1 MKLFFTFLK
10 GTVVGIGG
18 VAPGLSGSV
27 MLLILGL
34 YERAVES
41 VSSLFKSWRDFK
53 KSVLFLA
60 PLAVGMVLGIFLFGK
75 AVDFALGA
83 FPFVTRY
90 LFLGL
95 VLGTLP
101 LFWRSVTKNG
111 FALRYAF
118 FVLVALL
125 LGILVFYINK
135 GGFPPVTEPSFWQSA
150 LLGLA
155 VAGSSIIPGVDSAVI
170 LSSLGL
176 YELYVGSIANLDF
189 AVLLPAAV
197 GVVLGVFLF
206 SFLMNFLIKRFYT
219 ATFSVILGL
228 FLSIIPKVLTE
239 ECRLLSF
246 GDAALAILLVL
257 FGFALA
263 FYLGDIE
270 GNNRRLSR
278 LFGKEKAKG
287 ETKK

>member
-1 MKLFFTFLK
+1 MKHLFTFLK

-34 YERAVES
+34 YERAVEA
-41 VSSLFKSWRDFK
+41 VSTLFKSFRDFK
-53 KSVLFLA
+53 RNLLFLM
-60 PLAVGMVLGIFLFGK
+60 PLGIGMALGIFLFGK
-75 AVDFALGA
+75 AVDFALDA

-111 FALRYAF
+111 FRLRYLF
-118 FVLVALL
+118 FVFGALA
-125 LGILVFYINK
+125 LGIFIFYVNK
-135 GGFPPVTEPSFWQSA
+135 GGFAPVTEPSFWQSVT
-150 LLGLA
+150 LGLA

-176 YELYVGSIANLDF
+176 YELYVGSIASLDF
-189 AVLLPAAV
+189 SVLLPAAL

-206 SFLMNFLIKRFYT
+206 SLLMNFLIKRFYT
-219 ATFSVILGL
+219 ATFSIILGL

-239 ECRLLSF
+239 ECVISSF
-246 GDAALAILLVL
+246 PMGALAVLLVL
-257 FGFALA
+257 FGFAAA
-263 FYLGDIE
+263 FYLGDIQK
-270 GNNRRLSR
+270 NNERLRR
-278 LFGKEKAKG
+278 LFGKRAD
-287 ETKK
+287 

>member
-1 MKLFFTFLK
+1 MKHLFTFLK

-34 YERAVES
+34 YENAVEAIS
-41 VSSLFKSWRDFK
+41 TLFKSFRDFK
-53 KSVLFLA
+53 RNLLFLV
-60 PLAVGMVLGIFLFGK
+60 PLGIGMALGIFLFGK

-83 FPFVTRY
+83 FPFITRY

-111 FALRYAF
+111 FRLRYLF
-118 FVLVALL
+118 FVFGALA
-125 LGILVFYINK
+125 LGIFIFYVNR
-135 GGFPPVTEPSFWQSA
+135 GGFPPVTEPSFWQSVV
-150 LLGLA
+150 LGLA

-176 YELYVGSIANLDF
+176 YELYVGSIASLNF
-189 AVLLPAAV
+189 SVLLPAAL

-206 SFLMNFLIKRFYT
+206 SLLMNFLIKRFYT

-228 FLSIIPKVLTE
+228 FVSIIPKVLTE
-239 ECRLLSF
+239 ECVIASVPMGLL
-246 GDAALAILLVL
+246 ALLLVL
-257 FGFALA
+257 VGFVAA
-263 FYLGDIE
+263 FYLGDMQK
-270 GNNRRLSR
+270 NNERLRR
-278 LFGKEKAKG
+278 LFGKRAD
-287 ETKK
+287 

>member
-1 MKLFFTFLK
+1 MKLLFTFLK
-10 GTVVGIGG
+10 GTVVGVGG

-41 VSSLFKSWRDFK
+41 ISTLFKSFRDFK
-53 KSVLFLA
+53 RNVLFLA
-60 PLAVGMVLGIFLFGK
+60 PLAVGMVLGVFLFGK
-75 AVDFALGA
+75 AVDFALAA
-83 FPFVTRY
+83 FPFATRY

-101 LFWRSVTKNG
+101 LFWKSVRKNG
-111 FALRYAF
+111 FSLRYIFFIVGAF
-118 FVLVALL
+118 AL
-125 LGILVFYINK
+125 GVFIFYINK
-135 GGFPPVTEPSFWQSA
+135 GGFPPVTEPNFWQSA

-176 YELYVGSIANLDF
+176 YELYVGAIADLNF
-189 AVLLPAAV
+189 SVLLPAAL

-206 SFLMNFLIKRFYT
+206 SIVMHLLIKRFYT

-239 ECRLLSF
+239 ECVITGF
-246 GDAALAILLVL
+246 PQGALAVGLVIL
-257 FGFALA
+257 GFAIA
-263 FYLGDIE
+263 FYLGDIG
-270 GNNRRLSR
+270 GNNERLRRL
-278 LFGKEKAKG
+278 F
-287 ETKK
+287 TKKTD